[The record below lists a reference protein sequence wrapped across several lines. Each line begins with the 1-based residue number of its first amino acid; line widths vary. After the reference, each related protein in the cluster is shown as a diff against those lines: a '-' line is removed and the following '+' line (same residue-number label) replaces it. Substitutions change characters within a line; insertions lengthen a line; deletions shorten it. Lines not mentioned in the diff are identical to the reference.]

1 MGCSLT
7 DQKKLSFQQATAVF
21 FLSLLPEFAV
31 FFISIHIAGEVLRQ
45 TLTVG
50 DYTFYTGLLSQVL
63 SSAMLLI
70 GSMITVYSNKLKID
84 NVSSFEQTYIRSII
98 SGTKRI
104 DKIESI
110 ELVNVGFTYPGTADQ
125 VLDNI
130 SLTIKKG
137 ETVAFVGKN
146 GSGKSTIIKLLLRLY
161 DPTAGRVLING
172 IDIREYELAELRR
185 CFGIYF
191 QNGRNFSFTVLEN
204 IILDHEK
211 SEHYEQRARDL
222 LHDCDAEDILSACH
236 GNINTFLTRV
246 FSTEGIELSAGQ
258 HQKLAIVRALFS
270 DSSCLILDEP
280 SSSLDPEA
288 EFKIFESLREHT
300 LGKITLLTSHRLTN
314 VHLANRIIVLENG
327 RIVEQGTREELL
339 HNAKGRFAEL
349 YEYQAQRYRT

>member
-1 MGCSLT
+1 M
-7 DQKKLSFQQATAVF
+7 
-21 FLSLLPEFAV
+21 
-31 FFISIHIAGEVLRQ
+31 
-45 TLTVG
+45 
-50 DYTFYTGLLSQVL
+50 
-63 SSAMLLI
+63 
-70 GSMITVYSNKLKID
+70 
-84 NVSSFEQTYIRSII
+84 
-98 SGTKRI
+98 
-104 DKIESI
+104 
-110 ELVNVGFTYPGTADQ
+110 
-125 VLDNI
+125 
-130 SLTIKKG
+130 
-137 ETVAFVGKN
+137 
-146 GSGKSTIIKLLLRLY
+146 
-161 DPTAGRVLING
+161 
-172 IDIREYELAELRR
+172 
-185 CFGIYF
+185 
-191 QNGRNFSFTVLEN
+191 
-204 IILDHEK
+204 
-211 SEHYEQRARDL
+211 
-222 LHDCDAEDILSACH
+222 SACH